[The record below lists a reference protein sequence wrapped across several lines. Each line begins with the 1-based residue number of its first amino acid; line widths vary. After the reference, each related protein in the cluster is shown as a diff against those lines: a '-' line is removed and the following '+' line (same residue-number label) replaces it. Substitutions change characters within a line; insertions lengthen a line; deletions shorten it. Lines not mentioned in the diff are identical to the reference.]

1 MDKQSSDERLLKLI
15 EGSSDAKRR
24 QSGQQLPKKTF
35 TAALP
40 GKLNLNSLKAW
51 KGFRIKL
58 FDLNRGLIGFAGLI
72 TIIFVYSLFSGQVS
86 KSTAAYFSPADAASV
101 SKIISAIQAQG
112 IMRKSILTQD
122 IKRNIFAPAGSK
134 SSAYSQEEE
143 GPDLTEQVKDLK
155 LVGIVWGAAPEVMI
169 ENARDSRTYLLKK
182 GDAFNS
188 DMIKVKE
195 ISRNSATLEI
205 TTDNGNKIYE
215 IR

>member
-1 MDKQSSDERLLKLI
+1 MDKQTSDERLLKLI

-24 QSGQQLPKKTF
+24 QNGQQAPKKTL
-35 TAALP
+35 TGMLP
-40 GKLNLNSLKAW
+40 GKLNLSSLKGW

-72 TIIFVYSLFSGQVS
+72 TIVFVYSLFSGQVS
-86 KSTAAYFSPADAASV
+86 KSTAAYFNPADAASV

-112 IMRKSILTQD
+112 LMRKNILGQD
-122 IKRNIFAPAGSK
+122 IKRNIFAPSGSK
-134 SSAYSQEEE
+134 TSAYTQQE
-143 GPDLTEQVKDLK
+143 GMDLTEQTKDLK
-155 LVGIVWGAAPEVMI
+155 LVGIVWSANPEIMI
-169 ENARDSRTYLLKK
+169 ENAKDSRTYLLKK
-182 GDAFNS
+182 GDSFNN

-205 TTDNGNKIYE
+205 LTDSGSKIYE

>member
-1 MDKQSSDERLLKLI
+1 MDKQTSDERLLKLI
-15 EGSSDAKRR
+15 EGSSDSKRR
-24 QSGQQLPKKTF
+24 QNGQQAPKKTL
-35 TAALP
+35 TGALP

-86 KSTAAYFSPADAASV
+86 KSTAAYFNPADAASV

-112 IMRKSILTQD
+112 LMRKNILGQD
-122 IKRNIFAPAGSK
+122 IKRNIFAPSGSK
-134 SSAYSQEEE
+134 SSAYTQQE
-143 GPDLTEQVKDLK
+143 GMDLTEQTKDLK
-155 LVGIVWGAAPEVMI
+155 LVGIVWSANPEIMI
-169 ENARDSRTYLLKK
+169 ENAKDSRTYLLKK
-182 GDAFNS
+182 GDSFNNE
-188 DMIKVKE
+188 MIKVKE

-205 TTDNGNKIYE
+205 LTDSGSKIYE

>member
-15 EGSSDAKRR
+15 EGSPDAKRR
-24 QSGQQLPKKTF
+24 QSGQQAPKKTF

-40 GKLNLNSLKAW
+40 GKLNLNSLKGW

-134 SSAYSQEEE
+134 SSAYLQQE
-143 GPDLTEQVKDLK
+143 GPDLTEQAKDLK
-155 LVGIVWGAAPEVMI
+155 LVGIVWGATPEVMI
-169 ENARDSRTYLLKK
+169 ENAKDSRTYLLKK
-182 GDAFNS
+182 GDAFNNE
-188 DMIKVKE
+188 MIKVKE

-205 TTDNGNKIYE
+205 TTDNGSKIYE